1 MSDHLPIA
9 EVPESTWLRA
19 LAHAL
24 DPDAEASE
32 DGLVPEDEPVGGVP
46 DELADDADG
55 DDGDDG
61 DGDGAAEDDADDP
74 FADGSL
80 WDDQDDWSPS
90 DAGHDAGD
98 GSAAHDPSDDGIG

>member
-32 DGLVPEDEPVGGVP
+32 DGLVPEDEPVGDLL
-46 DELADDADG
+46 DELADA
-55 DDGDDG
+55 DDG
-61 DGDGAAEDDADDP
+61 DGDDDGADDDSTDPGDDP

-80 WDDQDDWSPS
+80 WDDQDDWSS
-90 DAGHDAGD
+90 NDAGHDAGD